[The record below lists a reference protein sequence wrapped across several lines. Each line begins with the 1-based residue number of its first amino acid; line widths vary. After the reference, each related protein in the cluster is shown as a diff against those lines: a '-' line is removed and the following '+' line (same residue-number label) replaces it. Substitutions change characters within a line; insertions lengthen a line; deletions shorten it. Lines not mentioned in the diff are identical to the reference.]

1 MIGILRRTEQNLSN
15 SFGVRPNAT
24 LVYLSQVYWVD
35 KLLTPMIVT
44 FISWWWLNTYD
55 KTLIHFLFIF
65 SVIYS
70 YQNHSFTSI
79 MYVINACI
87 KG

>member
-44 FISWWWLNTYD
+44 FIS
-55 KTLIHFLFIF
+55 
-65 SVIYS
+65 
-70 YQNHSFTSI
+70 
-79 MYVINACI
+79 
-87 KG
+87 